1 MTTFADGV
9 FQYGG
14 QPVGALP
21 FTGQAWF
28 VKPNTGS
35 DSYSGKKPNR
45 AFATLSKA
53 LSASTADNGDVV
65 YFIAESASA
74 ASCTD
79 YLSAALDWNKDGVHL
94 VGVNAGNA
102 LGQRS
107 RIAPLVSVAT
117 IEDLFTVSADGCLIA
132 NILVYDGDVT
142 ASTATAPR
150 AVVVSGER
158 NHFVNCQFSL
168 GGDAA
173 GANSLDVAGARA
185 LSVTGGE
192 NLFENCYLGLDTLL
206 KATQEAEVDLATG
219 ARNIFRK
226 CMFATYTSN
235 ASMVLVSVAASVDRF
250 AFFDECSFYAAANI
264 TSATAPNGAFNA
276 VANNGLVLL
285 KNPFIAGITDIT
297 AADNTYIKVLGFL
310 GTTANA
316 NLTGLAQS
324 VDAA

>member
-1 MTTFADGV
+1 MTTFGDGV
-9 FQYGG
+9 YQFGG
-14 QPVGALP
+14 MPVGGLFFP
-21 FTGQAWF
+21 GQAWF
-28 VKPNTGS
+28 VRPTNGS
-35 DSYSGKKPNR
+35 DGYSGKKPSR
-45 AFATLSKA
+45 AFATLAAA
-53 LSASTADNGDVV
+53 LDAATADNGDVV

-79 YLSAALDWNKDGVHL
+79 YQSAALDWNKDGVHL
-94 VGVNAGNA
+94 IGINAGNA

-107 RIAPLVSVAT
+107 RIAPAVAT
-117 IEDLFTVSADGCLIA
+117 ADIEDLFTVSADGCLIA

-192 NLFENCYLGLDTLL
+192 NLFEDCYFGLDTLL

-235 ASMVLVSVAASVDRF
+235 TSMVLVSVAASVDRF
-250 AFFDECSFYAAANI
+250 AMFDDCIFYAAANI
-264 TSATAPNGAFNA
+264 TSAAAPLGAFNA

-285 KNPFIAGITDIT
+285 KNPYIAGIADIA